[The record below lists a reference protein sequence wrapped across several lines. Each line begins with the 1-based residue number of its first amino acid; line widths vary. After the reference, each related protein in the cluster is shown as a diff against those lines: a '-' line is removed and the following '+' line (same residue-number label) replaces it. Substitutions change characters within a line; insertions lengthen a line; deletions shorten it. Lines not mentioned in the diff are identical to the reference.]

1 MFKRD
6 VVIII
11 RIYACLISYILIQN
25 MAFKHSSFLYP
36 FAILIEENIIQ
47 LQHCKYIYIYIY
59 IQFLFSNNFVNL
71 ADIYLTIINV
81 ITVVII
87 IIIIIMIT

>member
-1 MFKRD
+1 METLLLWVHQIHFLHRVKVLSKIMFKRD

-47 LQHCKYIYIYIY
+47 LQHCKYIYIHSFY
-59 IQFLFSNNFVNL
+59 F
-71 ADIYLTIINV
+71 LTIL
-81 ITVVII
+81 
-87 IIIIIMIT
+87 